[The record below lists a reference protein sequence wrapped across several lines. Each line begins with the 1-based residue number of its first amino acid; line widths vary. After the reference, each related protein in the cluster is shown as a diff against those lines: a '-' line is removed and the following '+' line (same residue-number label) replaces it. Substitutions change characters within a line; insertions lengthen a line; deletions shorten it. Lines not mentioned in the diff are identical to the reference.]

1 MDRCRVFRAA
11 FRRLSLRQR
20 DAGFI
25 LDART
30 RLRSAK
36 MNVRA
41 RYQMNEEWWRAPSTT
56 ALAKREV
63 MPDRD
68 DANVLELR
76 NVTTVLGSARSRRR
90 PAVTAVAGVD
100 LLVQRQDVVGIVGE
114 SGSGKSTLGRTILG
128 IQRET
133 AGEIKL
139 YGQPVGNQ
147 APQVARRVRR
157 AIQYIH
163 QDASAA
169 LDPWWSIGHTLAEGL
184 KTNGIKSKAGRTSI
198 VRQSLHAVGLPADSA
213 LRFPH
218 ELSGGQLRRVGIAR
232 ILALKPQIVILD
244 EPTAG
249 LDTSVQ
255 ASVLRLLSQLHREF
269 GLTYLFIS
277 HDLSVVK
284 SVCNKVAIMYLGRIV
299 EFADVAMIFAK
310 PLHPYTRALLGAA
323 PTLDFDQTFDETLIL
338 GEPPSA
344 RARPEGCSFHPRCP
358 FAEFRCTKELP
369 SLEQVEADRQVACWR
384 WREISVPATA
394 GGRAPDQNSQHE
406 LT

>member
-1 MDRCRVFRAA
+1 M
-11 FRRLSLRQR
+11 L
-20 DAGFI
+20 
-25 LDART
+25 
-30 RLRSAK
+30 
-36 MNVRA
+36 N
-41 RYQMNEEWWRAPSTT
+41 
-56 ALAKREV
+56 
-63 MPDRD
+63 RD
-68 DANVLELR
+68 DHNVLELR
-76 NVTTVLGSARSRRR
+76 NVTTVLGSAKSRRR

-100 LLVQRQDVVGIVGE
+100 LVVQRQDVVGIVGE

-133 AGEIKL
+133 SGEIRL
-139 YGQPVGNQ
+139 YGKPVGNQ
-147 APQVARRVRR
+147 SPQEARRTRQ

-169 LDPWWSIGHTLAEGL
+169 LDPWWSIGRTLAEGL
-184 KTNGIKSKAGRTSI
+184 KTNGVKSKVERTHI
-198 VRQSLHAVGLPADSA
+198 VQQSLNAVGLPVDSA

-232 ILALKPQIVILD
+232 ILALKPQIVVLD

-255 ASVLRLLSQLHREF
+255 ASVLRLLSELHREF

-284 SVCNKVAIMYLGRIV
+284 RVCNKVAIMYLGRIV
-299 EFADVAMIFAK
+299 EFAGAAMIFEK

-344 RARPEGCSFHPRCP
+344 AARPEGCSFHPRCP
-358 FAEFRCTKELP
+358 LAESRCRKELP
-369 SLEQVEADRQVACWR
+369 PLAPAEAGRQIACWR
-384 WREISVPATA
+384 WQEMSGLAAGNNGATS
-394 GGRAPDQNSQHE
+394 QNSKHE
-406 LT
+406 LTYPRST